1 MELLLSSQKQLVT
14 ISLPPFL
21 VISQRQSTILQTL
34 AVLAQSGNGSSLIF
48 PRRPWDYW
56 LRFVHK
62 GWSTHPLWCLS
73 SSWSTVWSQYSNTRW
88 SFFFLLKTSM
98 RLTRLGCL
106 SRWKYRQQGAKFELG
121 KTAFPNLGP
130 IKESCLFFRK
140 FLSWIEGG
148 CKQSFDEQSL
158 SSL

>member
-1 MELLLSSQKQLVT
+1 MELLLSSRKQLVT

-88 SFFFLLKTSM
+88 SSRIGAAAASQCHSHSNTKSELQLQPTPHPHQCQILKPLCEVRDGTHIA
-98 RLTRLGCL
+98 LTVILPPD
-106 SRWKYRQQGAKFELG
+106 SVNW
-121 KTAFPNLGP
+121 
-130 IKESCLFFRK
+130 
-140 FLSWIEGG
+140 W
-148 CKQSFDEQSL
+148 
-158 SSL
+158 